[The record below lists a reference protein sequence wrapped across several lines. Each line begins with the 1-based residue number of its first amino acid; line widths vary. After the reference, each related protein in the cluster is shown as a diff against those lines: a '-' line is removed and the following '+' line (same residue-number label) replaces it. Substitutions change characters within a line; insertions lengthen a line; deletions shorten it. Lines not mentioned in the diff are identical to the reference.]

1 MKNYSI
7 ILFDLDG
14 TLTDSSQ
21 GIINA
26 IVYAL
31 KKIGVDDYDMSLL
44 KKFLGTPLHESF
56 EKYFGFDKKKSLQ
69 AVEYYREYFS
79 TKGLFEN
86 EVYSGVNDLLQNL
99 KENEKTLIVATSK
112 PQPFTDRIMQHFDLV
127 KYFDFI
133 AGSNM
138 DTTRSKKAEVIEYA
152 ITECNI
158 KDKSKVVMVGDRAED
173 MIGAQTVGIDSIGV
187 EYGYGTF
194 DELKN
199 AGATYV
205 VKDVKSLKEFLDD
218 WNMFAFK
225 RIRFINRTDYKNI
238 N

>member
-31 KKIGVDDYDMSLL
+31 KKMGVNDYDMSLL
-44 KKFLGTPLHESF
+44 KKFLGPPLHESF
-56 EKYFGFDKKKSLQ
+56 EKFFHFDKKESLQ

-86 EVYSGVNDLLQNL
+86 KVYCGITDLLKTL
-99 KENEKTLIVATSK
+99 KENGNTLILATSK

-158 KDKSKVVMVGDRAED
+158 KDESSVVMVGDRAED

-194 DELKN
+194 DELEN
-199 AGATYV
+199 AGATYIAKTV
-205 VKDVKSLKEFLDD
+205 EELKSLLS
-218 WNMFAFK
+218 
-225 RIRFINRTDYKNI
+225 
-238 N
+238 

>member
-31 KKIGVDDYDMSLL
+31 KKMGVNDYDMSLL
-44 KKFLGTPLHESF
+44 KKFLGPPLHESF
-56 EKYFGFDKKKSLQ
+56 EKFFHFDKKESLQ

-86 EVYSGVNDLLQNL
+86 KVYCGITDLLKTL
-99 KENEKTLIVATSK
+99 KENGNTLILATSK

-152 ITECNI
+152 IAECNI
-158 KDKSKVVMVGDRAED
+158 KDKSSVVMVGDRAED

-194 DELKN
+194 DELEN
-199 AGATYV
+199 TGATYIAKTV
-205 VKDVKSLKEFLDD
+205 EELKSLLS
-218 WNMFAFK
+218 
-225 RIRFINRTDYKNI
+225 
-238 N
+238 